1 MSMKKKLNLIL
12 NQDST
17 KNFFILFFGTL
28 LAQLIPILISPILTR
43 IYAVEVFGILA
54 LFLSILAV
62 FISIS
67 NGKYELVFFSIK
79 SKIARIANLQLS
91 ILFTIFISI
100 FIFILLI
107 INSIFDFYTLEY
119 IFLLLPFT
127 ILFAGINQAFQYFFN
142 QKGLYKAI
150 AFNKFFIAFFI
161 AIVQVI
167 LGFIFIQ
174 FQNIGL
180 ILAVCIGYF
189 IGLIYFLKIYLKN
202 DKLYLL
208 LKIDFKR
215 VFFVFKK
222 YKNTFH
228 YSLPTA
234 FINSISLNMIVFIL
248 GLLYS
253 PVLLGLYFMATR
265 IVNAPLSVFS
275 STYSNIFNEKI
286 SNSASKQKLYI
297 NSFLLN
303 LLISIIV
310 LTPFLIYGEDIF
322 GFIFGENWRE
332 SGYMIKIL
340 APLIILNFSV
350 GSISGIFSIFLKNE
364 IVFIWQIIYIL
375 IIFCLFI
382 LFKDD
387 FYNFLKYYSFFG
399 AIAYFVLFL
408 FGLNVIRRI

>member
-1 MSMKKKLNLIL
+1 MIKKIKLIFKNDLIKNFLIL
-12 NQDST
+12 IT
-17 KNFFILFFGTL
+17 GTFL
-28 LAQLIPILISPILTR
+28 SQVLSVLVSPLLTR
-43 IYAVEVFGILA
+43 IYNVEYFGQLA

-62 FISIS
+62 LISIS

-79 SKIARIANLQLS
+79 LKAARYINLQLS
-91 ILFTIFISI
+91 ILFTVMMSF

-107 INSIFDFYTLEY
+107 FNIIFDFYKLEY

-127 ILFAGINQAFQYFFN
+127 VLFAGINQAFQYFFN

-150 AFNKFFIAFFI
+150 ALYKFFVAFFI
-161 AIVQVI
+161 VI
-167 LGFIFIQ
+167 IQLFLGFIFLQ

-180 ILAVCIGYF
+180 IIGVCIGYF

-202 DKLYLL
+202 DKLDLL
-208 LKIDFKR
+208 LKIDLKR
-215 VFFVFKK
+215 VFFIFKK

-275 STYSNIFNEKI
+275 SAYSNIFNEKI
-286 SNSASKQKLYI
+286 SNSTSKQKLYI

-303 LLISIIV
+303 LSVSIIV
-310 LTPFLIYGEDIF
+310 LTPFLLYGEDIF
-322 GFIFGENWRE
+322 GFIFGDSWRE
-332 SGYMIKIL
+332 SGYMIKVL

-375 IIFCLFI
+375 IIFCLFM

-387 FYNFLKYYSFFG
+387 FYNFLKYYSFVG

>member
-1 MSMKKKLNLIL
+1 MKKKLKLIL
-12 NQDST
+12 NQDIT

-54 LFLSILAV
+54 LFLSILAI

-79 SKIARIANLQLS
+79 SKIARVANLQLS

-107 INSIFDFYTLEY
+107 LNIIFDFYTLEY
-119 IFLLLPFT
+119 IFLLLPFS

-142 QKGLYKAI
+142 QIGLYKAI

-161 AIVQVI
+161 AIVQVL

-174 FQNIGL
+174 FENIGL
-180 ILAVCIGYF
+180 ITGVCIGYF
-189 IGLIYFLKIYLKN
+189 IGLIYFLKVYLRN
-202 DKLYLL
+202 DTFDLL

-275 STYSNIFNEKI
+275 SAYSNIFNEKI
-286 SNSASKQKLYI
+286 SNSTSKQKLYI

-303 LLISIIV
+303 LSVSIIV
-310 LTPFLIYGEDIF
+310 LTPFLLYGEDIF
-322 GFIFGENWRE
+322 GFIFGDSWRE
-332 SGYMIKIL
+332 SGNMIKIL